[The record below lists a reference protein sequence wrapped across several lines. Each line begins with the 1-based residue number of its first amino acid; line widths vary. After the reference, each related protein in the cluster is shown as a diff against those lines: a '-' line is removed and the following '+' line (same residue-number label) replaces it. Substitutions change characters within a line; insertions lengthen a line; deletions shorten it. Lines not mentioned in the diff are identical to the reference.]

1 MFLFPVQPGS
11 TLFLCLCSAQ
21 CFSHIVSILFSFFLF
36 SLFSSLFPTRY
47 LKSSELNY
55 SVGQLKTAQCFLSGT
70 GCLQSNVTAIFYL
83 ERAALQ
89 EEKEAQYLL
98 GNLHAQGYAQG
109 FADGDADTNKME
121 RGGKIATHWWLKSA
135 INGFA
140 NAQYSIGEA
149 LLCGFGGLIRNEEE
163 SFVWFEKAASQ
174 DHADAQNELGTC
186 FYQGRGIEQDF
197 KKAASYYNLASMQG
211 HKKAKKNLVLMREK
225 GLDVPSHYP
234 VALRNYTLVLRHP

>member
-1 MFLFPVQPGS
+1 MF
-11 TLFLCLCSAQ
+11 
-21 CFSHIVSILFSFFLF
+21 FSCYFFVLSLF
-36 SLFSSLFPTRY
+36 SLFSSLFSHRY
-47 LKSSELNY
+47 FKSSELNY

-70 GCLQSNVTAIFYL
+70 GCLQSNVTAISYL

-98 GNLHAQGYAQG
+98 GNLHAQGYA
-109 FADGDADTNKME
+109 DGGADTNKME

-163 SFVWFEKAASQ
+163 SSVWFEKAASQ
-174 DHADAQNELGTC
+174 GHVNAQNELGTC
-186 FYQGRGIEQDF
+186 FYQGRGIGQDF
-197 KKAASYYNLASMQG
+197 QKAAYYYELALMQG
-211 HKKAKKNLVLMREK
+211 HKKAKKNLKTMHEK

-234 VALRNYTLVLRHP
+234 VALRNYTLVLQHK